1 MTRLHLLQTVIAGL
15 TRNLLRDRDSSSRSG
30 DGGSLSAMTVKSVSV
45 SFLVIVCLILSSCEK
60 KQDKVEALLSRM
72 TLEEKC
78 GQLTCPIGFN
88 FYGKDGDSLWLA
100 DDFLGRMDTLP
111 LGSCW
116 AVLRAD
122 PWSRKTVE
130 TGLHPRESAQ
140 LLNMMQCHAM
150 ENTRLGIPL
159 LFCEEM
165 PHGHMAVGTTV
176 FPTGIGQASTWDPA
190 LLEQMGEVM
199 GREVRM
205 QGAQVGYGPV
215 LDIARDPRWS
225 RVEETMGEDPYL
237 SGTLGAAIVKGMQ
250 KNVCA
255 TLKHLAA
262 YGIPQGG
269 HNAATAE
276 VGQNRLM
283 TDYLPSFEKA
293 VYEGGAK
300 SVMTSYN
307 TIDGVPCSA
316 NEWLLQEVLRHSWEF
331 KGVVFSD
338 LNAVNAIYATQHVA
352 ADPAEAAA
360 LALKAGVDID
370 LGGYNYG
377 GYLKEALQRSLVTEI
392 DIDRAVRHVLQLK
405 YDLGLFDN
413 PYVDE
418 AMAELEVGTKENAQ
432 LAKQVALESAV
443 LLKNDGILPFGEQFK
458 RVAVIGPNADN
469 MYNQLGDYTAP
480 QDPEHIV
487 TILEG
492 IRDKGRAE
500 VTYAKGCAIR
510 DENDA
515 DIDEAVRIAKVAD
528 VVVLVVGGSSARDF
542 KTSYEETGAAIVNES
557 VSDMDCGEGYDRSSL
572 KLLGMQEE
580 LMQRI
585 YATGKPVVTVY
596 IQGRP
601 LDMTLANEK
610 SNALL
615 TLWYPGMEG
624 GSALADILWGD
635 YNPAGRLPISIPRS
649 VGQIPVYYSQ
659 PQTGDYVEESAK
671 PLFPFGYGL
680 SYTQF
685 EYSDL
690 KVEVVS
696 AIDSNHTASAR
707 NDMAETRSTMS
718 FQQGNVGWKES
729 MVDTICVVSCTVK
742 NIGPC
747 DGDDVVQLYVRD
759 EVASVAPASKL
770 LKGFQ
775 RVYINKGETK
785 QVDFYLTERDLSVY
799 SKEKGWYVE
808 PGEITIMVGG
818 SSENAVLSR
827 SLEVK

>member
-1 MTRLHLLQTVIAGL
+1 MLIVTVL
-15 TRNLLRDRDSSSRSG
+15 
-30 DGGSLSAMTVKSVSV
+30 
-45 SFLVIVCLILSSCEK
+45 FCSCTS
-60 KQDKVEALLSRM
+60 KQDEIDRLLSQM

-78 GQLTCPIGFN
+78 GQLSCPIGFN
-88 FYGKDGDSLWLA
+88 FYGKDGDSLWLSEG
-100 DDFLGRMDTLP
+100 FLSMMDTMP

-122 PWSRKTVE
+122 PWSRKSVE
-130 TGLHPRESAQ
+130 TGLHPRESAR
-140 LLNMMQCHAM
+140 LLNMMQRHAV

-159 LFCEEM
+159 LFCEET

-176 FPTGIGQASTWDPA
+176 FPTGIGQASTWNPE

-199 GREVRM
+199 GREIRL
-205 QGAQVGYGPV
+205 QGAQIGYGPV

-237 SGTLGAAIVKGMQ
+237 AGTLGVAVVKGMQ
-250 KNVCA
+250 KHVCA

-283 TDYLPSFEKA
+283 SDYLPSFEKA
-293 VYEGGAK
+293 ICEGDAK
-300 SVMTSYN
+300 TVMTSYN

-316 NEWLLQEVLRHSWEF
+316 NRWLLEEILRNSWNF

-377 GYLKEALQRSLVTEI
+377 GFLKKALQRGLVTET

-405 YDLGLFDN
+405 FDLGLFEN

-418 AMAELEVGTKENAQ
+418 NLAETEVGTVESAQ

-443 LLKNDGILPFGEQFK
+443 LLKNDGVLPFGEHINK
-458 RVAVIGPNADN
+458 VAVIGPNADN

-480 QDPEHIV
+480 QDPDRIV
-487 TILEG
+487 TMLEG
-492 IRDKGRAE
+492 IRAKGWAE

-515 DIDEAVRIAKVAD
+515 DIEEAVRIAKAAD

-542 KTSYEETGAAIVNES
+542 KTSYEETGAAIVDEHL
-557 VSDMDCGEGYDRSSL
+557 SDMDRGEGYDRSTL
-572 KLLGMQEE
+572 KLLGKQEE

-585 YATGKPVVTVY
+585 HATGKPVVTVY

-601 LDMTLANEK
+601 LDMNLAAEK

-635 YNPAGRLPISIPRS
+635 NNPAGRLPISVPRS

-659 PQTGDYVEESAK
+659 PATGDYVEESAK

-685 EYSDL
+685 EYCDL
-690 KVEVVS
+690 QVETVSKMDTLCKV
-696 AIDSNHTASAR
+696 TC
-707 NDMAETRSTMS
+707 
-718 FQQGNVGWKES
+718 Q
-729 MVDTICVVSCTVK
+729 VK

-747 DGDDVVQLYVRD
+747 DGDEVVQLYVRD
-759 EVASVAPASKL
+759 EVASIAPASKL

-775 RVYINKGETK
+775 RLHINKGESQ
-785 QVDFYLTERDLSVY
+785 QVTFYLTERDLSVY
-799 SKEKGWYVE
+799 SKEKGWHFE
-808 PGEITIMVGG
+808 AGAFTIMIGG
-818 SSENAVLSR
+818 SSEES
-827 SLEVK
+827 SLKTTWVF

>member
-1 MTRLHLLQTVIAGL
+1 MNRRLSILLLVGMVL
-15 TRNLLRDRDSSSRSG
+15 F
-30 DGGSLSAMTVKSVSV
+30 GSCA
-45 SFLVIVCLILSSCEK
+45 K
-60 KQDKVEALLSRM
+60 KQDKIESLLSQM

-78 GQLTCPIGFN
+78 GQLSCPIGFN
-88 FYGKDGDSLWLA
+88 YYGKEGDSLWLA
-100 DDFLGRMDTLP
+100 DDFLGVMDTMP
-111 LGSCW
+111 FGSCW

-130 TGLHPRESAQ
+130 TGLHPCESVR
-140 LLNMMQCHAM
+140 LLNMMQRHAV
-150 ENTRLGIPL
+150 ENTRLGIPM
-159 LFCEEM
+159 LFCEET

-176 FPTGIGQASTWDPA
+176 FPTGIGQASTWDPE

-199 GREVRM
+199 GKEVRL
-205 QGAQVGYGPV
+205 QGAHIGYGPV

-250 KNVCA
+250 KNVYA

-276 VGQNRLM
+276 VGPNRLM

-293 VYEGGAK
+293 ICEGGAK
-300 SVMTSYN
+300 TVMTSYN

-316 NEWLLQEVLRHSWEF
+316 NTWLLQDVLRNAWEF

-377 GYLKEALQRSLVTEI
+377 GFLKEALKRGFVTES

-405 YDLGLFDN
+405 FDLGLFDN

-418 AMAELEVGTKENAQ
+418 ALAETEVGTKESAR

-443 LLKNDGILPFGEQFK
+443 LLKNDGILPFGEQIK
-458 RVAVIGPNADN
+458 KVAVIGPNADN

-480 QDPEHIV
+480 QAPDRIV
-487 TILEG
+487 TMLEG
-492 IRDKGRAE
+492 IREKGRAE

-515 DIDEAVRIAKVAD
+515 NIEEAVRTAQKAD
-528 VVVLVVGGSSARDF
+528 AIVLVVGGSSARDF

-557 VSDMDCGEGYDRSSL
+557 ISDMDCGEGYDRSTL
-572 KLLGMQEE
+572 KLLGKQEE

-585 YATGKPVVTVY
+585 YSTGKTVVTVY

-601 LDMTLANEK
+601 MDMNLAAEK

-635 YNPAGRLPISIPRS
+635 YNPAGRLPISVPRS
-649 VGQIPVYYSQ
+649 VGQIPIYYSQ
-659 PQTGDYVEESAK
+659 PATGDYVEETFQ
-671 PLFPFGYGL
+671 PLFSFGYGL
-680 SYTQF
+680 SYAQF

-690 KVEVVS
+690 QVDILSAMSSQPGHVGKREMQSIRRSQSMTDTLYKV
-696 AIDSNHTASAR
+696 T
-707 NDMAETRSTMS
+707 
-718 FQQGNVGWKES
+718 
-729 MVDTICVVSCTVK
+729 CTVK

-747 DGDDVVQLYVRD
+747 DGDEVVQLYLRD
-759 EVASVAPASKL
+759 EVASIAPASKL
-770 LKGFQ
+770 LKGF
-775 RVYINKGETK
+775 RRIHINKGESQRVTFFLTRR
-785 QVDFYLTERDLSVY
+785 DFALYDARN
-799 SKEKGWYVE
+799 GWHVE
-808 PGEITIMVGG
+808 NGNFTVMVGNN
-818 SSENAVLSR
+818 SENIQLS
-827 SLEVK
+827 SYITEK

>member
-1 MTRLHLLQTVIAGL
+1 M
-15 TRNLLRDRDSSSRSG
+15 
-30 DGGSLSAMTVKSVSV
+30 SAMTVKGLLLSL
-45 SFLVIVCLILSSCEK
+45 FVIVCLLLPSCTK
-60 KQDKVEALLSRM
+60 KQDKVEALLSQM
-72 TLEEKC
+72 TIEEKC

-100 DDFLGRMDTLP
+100 DDFIGIMDTLP

-130 TGLHPRESAQ
+130 TGLKPRESAR
-140 LLNMMQCHAM
+140 LLNMMQRHTV

-159 LFCEEM
+159 LFCEET

-176 FPTGIGQASTWDPA
+176 FPTGIGQASTWDRG

-199 GREVRM
+199 GREVRR

-237 SGTLGAAIVKGMQ
+237 SGVLGAAIVQGMQ

-269 HNAATAE
+269 HNAATAD
-276 VGQNRLM
+276 VGLNRLM

-293 VYEGGAK
+293 ICEGGAK

-316 NEWLLQEVLRHSWEF
+316 NEWLLQDILRNSWDF

-352 ADPAEAAA
+352 TDPAEAAA
-360 LALKAGVDID
+360 MALKAGVDID

-377 GYLKEALQRSLVTEI
+377 GFLKEALQRGLVTEA

-405 YDLGLFDN
+405 FDLGLFEN

-418 AMAELEVGTKENAQ
+418 ALAEAEVGTKENAR
-432 LAKQVALESAV
+432 LGKQVALESAV
-443 LLKNDGILPFGEQFK
+443 LLKNDGILPFGENIK
-458 RVAVIGPNADN
+458 KVAVIGPNADN

-480 QDPEHIV
+480 QDPDRIV
-487 TILEG
+487 TMLEG
-492 IRDKGRAE
+492 IREKGRAE
-500 VTYAKGCAIR
+500 VTYAKGCAVR

-515 DIDEAVRIAKVAD
+515 NIDEAVKIAKSAD

-542 KTSYEETGAAIVNES
+542 KTNYEDTGAAIVNEFI
-557 VSDMDCGEGYDRSSL
+557 SDMDCGEGYDRSTL
-572 KLLGMQEE
+572 KLLGKQEE

-601 LDMTLANEK
+601 LDMNLASEK

-615 TLWYPGMEG
+615 TMWYPGMEG

-635 YNPAGRLPISIPRS
+635 YNPAGRLPISVPRS

-659 PQTGDYVEESAK
+659 PQTGDYVEETAK

-685 EYSDL
+685 EYSDIHVETSIHRVSNEGVL
-690 KVEVVS
+690 KPY
-696 AIDSNHTASAR
+696 
-707 NDMAETRSTMS
+707 
-718 FQQGNVGWKES
+718 
-729 MVDTICVVSCTVK
+729 DTIFRVSCNVK

-747 DGDDVVQLYVRD
+747 DGDEVVQLYVRD

-775 RVYINKGETK
+775 RVHINKGETTE
-785 QVDFYLTERDLSVY
+785 VSFYLLPRDLSVY
-799 SKEKGWYVE
+799 SKEKGWYME
-808 PGEITIMVGG
+808 PGEFTIMVGG
-818 SSENAVLSR
+818 CSDAINGDVINGDAMNRVSTRINVLG
-827 SLEVK
+827 EK

>member
-1 MTRLHLLQTVIAGL
+1 MNILNKIF
-15 TRNLLRDRDSSSRSG
+15 DRFHVHR
-30 DGGSLSAMTVKSVSV
+30 T
-45 SFLVIVCLILSSCEK
+45 ILILFVVLVVCSCNK
-60 KQDKVEALLSRM
+60 KQDKVEALLSQM
-72 TLEEKC
+72 TIEEKC
-78 GQLTCPIGFN
+78 GQLSCPIGFN
-88 FYGKDGDSLWLA
+88 FYGKDGDSLWFA
-100 DDFLGRMDTLP
+100 TDFIGMMDTMP

-130 TGLHPRESAQ
+130 TGLHPRESAR
-140 LLNMMQCHAM
+140 LLNKMQRYAM
-150 ENTRLGIPL
+150 ENTRLGIPI
-159 LFCEEM
+159 LFCEET

-176 FPTGIGQASTWDPA
+176 FPTGIGQASTWNPA

-199 GREVRM
+199 GKEVRLL
-205 QGAQVGYGPV
+205 GAQIGYGPV

-237 SGTLGAAIVKGMQ
+237 SGVLGAAVVKGMQ

-283 TDYLPSFEKA
+283 TNYLPSFEKA
-293 VYEGGAK
+293 ICEGGAK
-300 SVMTSYN
+300 TVMTSYN

-316 NEWLLQEVLRHSWEF
+316 NQWLLQEVLRNSWNF

-360 LALKAGVDID
+360 MALKAGVDID

-377 GYLKEALQRSLVTEI
+377 GFLKEALQRGLVTEA

-405 YDLGLFDN
+405 FDLGLFEN

-418 AMAELEVGTKENAQ
+418 ALAEAEVGAIENAQ

-443 LLKNDGILPFGEQFK
+443 LLKNDGVLPFGK
-458 RVAVIGPNADN
+458 NIKKVAVIGPNADN

-480 QDPEHIV
+480 QAPDRIV
-487 TILEG
+487 TMLEG
-492 IRDKGRAE
+492 IQEKDRAE
-500 VTYAKGCAIR
+500 VIYAKGCAVR

-515 DIDEAVRIAKVAD
+515 NVDEAVKVAKAAD

-557 VSDMDCGEGYDRSSL
+557 ISDMDCGEGYDRSTL
-572 KLLGMQEE
+572 KLLGKQEE
-580 LMQRI
+580 LLQAI
-585 YATGKPVVTVY
+585 CATGKPVVTVY

-601 LDMTLANEK
+601 LDMNLAAEK

-615 TLWYPGMEG
+615 TMWYPGMEG
-624 GSALADILWGD
+624 GSALADILWGE
-635 YNPAGRLPISIPRS
+635 YNPAGRLPISVPRS

-671 PLFPFGYGL
+671 PLYPFGYGL

-690 KVEVVS
+690 QVEQVK
-696 AIDSNHTASAR
+696 A
-707 NDMAETRSTMS
+707 MS
-718 FQQGNVGWKES
+718 FQPRDVRLRES
-729 MVDTICVVSCTVK
+729 MADTICKVTCNVK
-742 NIGPC
+742 NIGSY
-747 DGDDVVQLYVRD
+747 DGEEVVQLYVRD
-759 EVASVAPASKL
+759 EVASIAPASKL

-775 RVYINKGETK
+775 RVHINKGETK
-785 QVDFYLTERDLSVY
+785 QVTFYLTERDLAVY
-799 SKEKGWYVE
+799 SKEKVWHIE
-808 PGEITIMVGG
+808 PGEFTIMVGG
-818 SSENAVLSR
+818 SSENNRLSV
-827 SLEVK
+827 SL

>member
-1 MTRLHLLQTVIAGL
+1 MNRKKILEDFKNRFWKDLAMPNITYFYTKCIPLLLA
-15 TRNLLRDRDSSSRSG
+15 
-30 DGGSLSAMTVKSVSV
+30 
-45 SFLVIVCLILSSCEK
+45 LVILSSCTE
-60 KQDKVEALLSRM
+60 KQDKVEALLSQM
-72 TLEEKC
+72 TIDEKC
-78 GQLTCPIGFN
+78 GQLSCPIGFN
-88 FYGKDGDSLWLA
+88 FYGRDGDSLWLA
-100 DDFLGRMDTLP
+100 DDFLGMMDTMP

-130 TGLHPRESAQ
+130 TGLHPRESAR
-140 LLNMMQCHAM
+140 LLNMMQRQAV

-159 LFCEEM
+159 LFCEET

-176 FPTGIGQASTWDPA
+176 FPTGIGQASTWDPE
-190 LLEQMGEVM
+190 LLEQMGEAM
-199 GREVRM
+199 GKEVRL
-205 QGAQVGYGPV
+205 QGAQIGYGPV

-237 SGTLGAAIVKGMQ
+237 SGVLGAAVVKGMQ
-250 KNVCA
+250 RHVCA

-269 HNAATAE
+269 HNAATAD
-276 VGQNRLM
+276 VGPNRMM
-283 TDYLPSFEKA
+283 TDYLPSFENA
-293 VYEGGAK
+293 VCEGGAK

-316 NEWLLQEVLRHSWEF
+316 NSWLLHEVLRNSWNF

-338 LNAVNAIYATQHVA
+338 LNAVNAIYATQHVS

-360 LALKAGVDID
+360 MALKAGVDID

-377 GYLKEALQRSLVTEI
+377 GFLKEALQRGLVTLT

-405 YDLGLFDN
+405 YNLGLFDN

-418 AMAELEVGTKENAQ
+418 AMAEAEVGSKENAE

-443 LLKNDGILPFGEQFK
+443 LLKNDGVLPFSENIK
-458 RVAVIGPNADN
+458 KVAVIGPNADN
-469 MYNQLGDYTAP
+469 IYNQLGDYTAP
-480 QDPEHIV
+480 QGPDRIV
-487 TILEG
+487 TMLEG
-492 IRDKGRAE
+492 IREKSRAE
-500 VTYAKGCAIR
+500 VTYAKGCAVR
-510 DENDA
+510 DENDSN
-515 DIDEAVRIAKVAD
+515 IEEAIRIAKSAD

-542 KTSYEETGAAIVNES
+542 KTSYEETGAAKVDEHI
-557 VSDMDCGEGYDRSSL
+557 SDMDCGEGYDRSTL
-572 KLLGMQEE
+572 KLLGKQEE

-585 YATGKPVVTVY
+585 YAIGKPVVTVY

-601 LDMTLANEK
+601 LDMNLAIQQ

-635 YNPAGRLPISIPRS
+635 YNPAGRLPITVPRS

-659 PQTGDYVEESAK
+659 PATSDYVEESAK
-671 PLFPFGYGL
+671 PLFPYGFGL

-690 KVEVVS
+690 TMETSTCCVS
-696 AIDSNHTASAR
+696 KGKGASKP
-707 NDMAETRSTMS
+707 N
-718 FQQGNVGWKES
+718 
-729 MVDTICVVSCTVK
+729 DTICRVTCTVK
-742 NIGPC
+742 NIGSR
-747 DGDDVVQLYVRD
+747 DGDEVVQLYVRD
-759 EVASVAPASKL
+759 EVASLAPASKL

-775 RVYINKGETK
+775 RVHINKGESK
-785 QVDFYLTERDLSVY
+785 LVSFCLTERDLAVY
-799 SKEKGWYVE
+799 SVGKGWHFE
-808 PGEITIMVGG
+808 PGEFTVMVGK
-818 SSENAVLSR
+818 SSEDIGLSCR
-827 SLEVK
+827 FAAE

>member
-1 MTRLHLLQTVIAGL
+1 MKHKTQPQTVIAGL
-15 TRNLLRDRDSSSRSG
+15 TRCHCGLDPQSPECKGNPSILG
-30 DGGSLSAMTVKSVSV
+30 DGGSLSAMTTTGVWVAFV
-45 SFLVIVCLILSSCEK
+45 AVFFLLLSSCAK
-60 KQDKVEALLSRM
+60 KQDKLEALLSKM

-78 GQLTCPIGFN
+78 GQLSCPIGFN
-88 FYGKDGDSLWLA
+88 FYGKEGDSLWLA
-100 DDFLGRMDTLP
+100 DDFLDRMDTMP

-130 TGLHPRESAQ
+130 TGLHPREAAR
-140 LLNMMQCHAM
+140 LLNMMQHHAV
-150 ENTRLGIPL
+150 EETRLGIPL
-159 LFCEEM
+159 LFCEET
-165 PHGHMAVGTTV
+165 PHGHMAVGTIV
-176 FPTGIGQASTWDPA
+176 FPTGIGQASTWNPE

-199 GREVRM
+199 GREVRC

-237 SGTLGAAIVKGMQ
+237 SGVLGAAIVKGMQ
-250 KNVCA
+250 KHVCA

-283 TDYLPSFEKA
+283 SDYLPSFEKA
-293 VYEGGAK
+293 VCQGGAK
-300 SVMTSYN
+300 TVMTSYN
-307 TIDGVPCSA
+307 TIDGIPCSA
-316 NEWLLQEVLRHSWEF
+316 NQWLLQEVLRNSWDF

-377 GYLKEALQRSLVTEI
+377 GFLKEALQRDLVTED
-392 DIDRAVRHVLQLK
+392 DIDKAVRHVLQLK

-418 AMAELEVGTKENAQ
+418 AIAETQVGTAENAQ
-432 LAKQVALESAV
+432 VAKQVALESAV
-443 LLKNDGILPFGEQFK
+443 LLKNDGILPFNEQIK
-458 RVAVIGPNADN
+458 KVAVIGPNADN

-480 QDPEHIV
+480 QDPERIV
-487 TILEG
+487 TMLEG

-500 VTYAKGCAIR
+500 VLYAKGCAIR

-515 DIDEAVRIAKVAD
+515 DIDEAVKTAQKAD
-528 VVVLVVGGSSARDF
+528 AVVLVVGGSSARDF
-542 KTSYEETGAAIVNES
+542 KTTYEDTGAAIVDEH
-557 VSDMDCGEGYDRSSL
+557 VSDMDCGEGYDRSTL
-572 KLLGMQEE
+572 KLLGKQEE
-580 LMQRI
+580 LMQAI

-601 LDMTLANEK
+601 LDMNLAAEK
-610 SNALL
+610 SDALL

-635 YNPAGRLPISIPRS
+635 YNPTGRLPISVPRS

-659 PQTGDYVEESAK
+659 PTMSDYVEESAK

-690 KVEVVS
+690 TVEMPIYRVS
-696 AIDSNHTASAR
+696 
-707 NDMAETRSTMS
+707 
-718 FQQGNVGWKES
+718 KERDVS
-729 MVDTICVVSCTVK
+729 KFNDTICQVTCTVK

-747 DGDDVVQLYVRD
+747 DGDEVVQLYVRD
-759 EVASVAPASKL
+759 EVASIAPASKL
-770 LKGFQ
+770 LKGF
-775 RVYINKGETK
+775 RKIHINKGETK
-785 QVDFYLTERDLSVY
+785 QVTFYLTERDLSVY
-799 SKEKGWYVE
+799 SAEKGWHFE
-808 PGEITIMVGG
+808 AGEFMIMVGG
-818 SSENAVLSR
+818 GDAKTIQNKAIVLP
-827 SLEVK
+827 L

>member
-1 MTRLHLLQTVIAGL
+1 M
-15 TRNLLRDRDSSSRSG
+15 
-30 DGGSLSAMTVKSVSV
+30 
-45 SFLVIVCLILSSCEK
+45 
-60 KQDKVEALLSRM
+60 
-72 TLEEKC
+72 
-78 GQLTCPIGFN
+78 
-88 FYGKDGDSLWLA
+88 GK
-100 DDFLGRMDTLP
+100 
-111 LGSCW
+111 
-116 AVLRAD
+116 
-122 PWSRKTVE
+122 
-130 TGLHPRESAQ
+130 
-140 LLNMMQCHAM
+140 
-150 ENTRLGIPL
+150 
-159 LFCEEM
+159 
-165 PHGHMAVGTTV
+165 
-176 FPTGIGQASTWDPA
+176 
-190 LLEQMGEVM
+190 
-199 GREVRM
+199 EVRL
-205 QGAQVGYGPV
+205 QGAQIGYGPV

-237 SGTLGAAIVKGMQ
+237 AGTLGAAVVKGMQ

-276 VGQNRLM
+276 VGPNRLM

-293 VYEGGAK
+293 ITEGGAK
-300 SVMTSYN
+300 TVMTSYN

-316 NEWLLQEVLRHSWEF
+316 NQWLLQDILRNSWDF

-360 LALKAGVDID
+360 MALKAGVDID

-377 GYLKEALQRSLVTEI
+377 GFLKEALQRGLVTEA

-405 YDLGLFDN
+405 FDLGLFDN

-418 AMAELEVGTKENAQ
+418 ALAEAEVGTKEKAQ
-432 LAKQVALESAV
+432 LAKQVALESAI
-443 LLKNDGILPFGEQFK
+443 LLKNDGILPLGDNIK
-458 RVAVIGPNADN
+458 KVAVIGPNADN

-480 QDPEHIV
+480 QDPDRIV
-487 TILEG
+487 TLLEG
-492 IRDKGRAE
+492 IREKGRAE
-500 VTYAKGCAIR
+500 VTYAKGCAVR

-515 DIDEAVRIAKVAD
+515 NLDESVKIAQNAD
-528 VVVLVVGGSSARDF
+528 VVVLVMGGSSARDF

-557 VSDMDCGEGYDRSSL
+557 ISDMDCGEGYDRSTL
-572 KLLGMQEE
+572 KLLGKQEE

-601 LDMTLANEK
+601 LDMNLAAEK

-635 YNPAGRLPISIPRS
+635 YNPAGRLPISVPRS

-659 PQTGDYVEESAK
+659 PVMGDYVEESTQ
-671 PLFPFGYGL
+671 PLYTFGYGL

-690 KVEVVS
+690 VVEAMSSRALPSIDTLPPKVGRY
-696 AIDSNHTASAR
+696 DMDGRAR
-707 NDMAETRSTMS
+707 GSMA
-718 FQQGNVGWKES
+718 
-729 MVDTICVVSCTVK
+729 DTLCKVICTVK
-742 NIGPC
+742 NTGPC
-747 DGDDVVQLYVRD
+747 DGDEVVQLYVRD
-759 EVASVAPASKL
+759 EVATVAPASKL

-775 RVYINKGETK
+775 RVYINKGESC
-785 QVDFYLTERDLSVY
+785 QVTFYLTQRDLSVY
-799 SKEKGWYVE
+799 STEKGWHFEAGDFTVS
-808 PGEITIMVGG
+808 VGG
-818 SSENAVLSR
+818 GDTKTTQNKTVFI
-827 SLEVK
+827 SL

>member
-1 MTRLHLLQTVIAGL
+1 MKPKTRPQTVIAGL
-15 TRNLLRDRDSSSRSG
+15 TRNPLRDRDSSSRLG
-30 DGGSLSAMTVKSVSV
+30 DGGSSSAMTVKGVFM
-45 SFLVIVCLILSSCEK
+45 SFCLIMCLLLSSCTK
-60 KQDKVEALLSRM
+60 KQDKIESLLSQM

-78 GQLTCPIGFN
+78 GQLSCSIGFN
-88 FYGKDGDSLWLA
+88 FYGKNGDSLWLA
-100 DDFLGRMDTLP
+100 DDFISMMDTLP

-130 TGLHPRESAQ
+130 TGLHPRESAR
-140 LLNMMQCHAM
+140 LLNMMQRQAV

-159 LFCEEM
+159 LFCEET

-176 FPTGIGQASTWDPA
+176 FPTGIGQASTWDCG

-199 GREVRM
+199 GKEVRL
-205 QGAQVGYGPV
+205 QGAQIGYGPV

-237 SGTLGAAIVKGMQ
+237 SGTLGAAIVQGMQ

-269 HNAATAE
+269 HNAATVD
-276 VGQNRLM
+276 VGPNRLM
-283 TDYLPSFEKA
+283 SDYLPSFEQAIKR
-293 VYEGGAK
+293 GHAK

-316 NEWLLQEVLRHSWEF
+316 NSWLLQDILRKSWNF
-331 KGVVFSD
+331 NGVVFSD

-360 LALKAGVDID
+360 MALKAGVDID

-377 GYLKEALQRSLVTEI
+377 GFLKEALQRGLVSEN

-405 YDLGLFDN
+405 FNLGLFDN

-418 AMAELEVGTKENAQ
+418 ALAEAEVGTKENAQ

-443 LLKNDGILPFGEQFK
+443 LLKNDGVLPFGEQIK
-458 RVAVIGPNADN
+458 TVAVIGPNADN

-480 QDPEHIV
+480 QDPDRIV

-492 IRDKGRAE
+492 IREKGRAE
-500 VTYAKGCAIR
+500 VTYAKGCAVR
-510 DENDA
+510 DENDT
-515 DIDEAVRIAKVAD
+515 DIDEAVKIAKAAD

-542 KTSYEETGAAIVNES
+542 KTSYEETGAAIVNEFI
-557 VSDMDCGEGYDRSSL
+557 SDMDCGEGYDRSTL
-572 KLLGMQEE
+572 KLLGKQEE

-585 YATGKPVVTVY
+585 YEAGKPVVTVY

-601 LDMTLANEK
+601 LDMNLAAEK
-610 SNALL
+610 SNALM
-615 TLWYPGMEG
+615 TIWYPGMEG

-659 PQTGDYVEESAK
+659 PQTGDYVEETSK

-690 KVEVVS
+690 KVDSVPERPGVFFVS
-696 AIDSNHTASAR
+696 I
-707 NDMAETRSTMS
+707 
-718 FQQGNVGWKES
+718 
-729 MVDTICVVSCTVK
+729 TVK
-742 NIGPC
+742 NVGPC
-747 DGDDVVQLYVRD
+747 DGDEVVQLYVRD
-759 EVASVAPASKL
+759 EVASIAPASKL
-770 LKGFQ
+770 LKSFQ
-775 RVYINKGETK
+775 RVFINKGETK
-785 QVDFYLTERDLSVY
+785 KVTLYLTERDLAVY
-799 SKEKGWYVE
+799 SKEKGWHVE
-808 PGEITIMVGG
+808 PGEFTIMVGG
-818 SSENAVLSR
+818 NSENCALSATI
-827 SLEVK
+827 EVN

>member
-1 MTRLHLLQTVIAGL
+1 MNKNRILKDFKSRFWKDLTALNAKHFYTKCMPFLL
-15 TRNLLRDRDSSSRSG
+15 LLV
-30 DGGSLSAMTVKSVSV
+30 A
-45 SFLVIVCLILSSCEK
+45 FSCAQ
-60 KQDKVEALLSRM
+60 KQDKVEALLSQM

-78 GQLTCPIGFN
+78 GQLSCPIGFN
-88 FYGKDGDSLWLA
+88 FYGKEGDSLWLSES
-100 DDFLGRMDTLP
+100 FVGTMDTMP

-130 TGLHPRESAQ
+130 TGLHPRESAR
-140 LLNMMQCHAM
+140 LLNKMQRYAV

-159 LFCEEM
+159 LFCEET

-176 FPTGIGQASTWDPA
+176 FPTGIGQASTWNPD

-199 GREVRM
+199 GKEVRL
-205 QGAQVGYGPV
+205 QGAQIGYGPV
-215 LDIARDPRWS
+215 LDIARDSRWS

-237 SGTLGAAIVKGMQ
+237 SGVLGAAVVKGMQ
-250 KNVCA
+250 KHVCA

-293 VYEGGAK
+293 ICDGGAQT
-300 SVMTSYN
+300 VMTSYN

-316 NEWLLQEVLRHSWEF
+316 NEWLLQDILRNSWNF

-360 LALKAGVDID
+360 MALKAGVDID

-377 GYLKEALQRSLVTEI
+377 GFLKEALKRGLVTEA

-405 YDLGLFDN
+405 YDLGLFEN

-418 AMAELEVGTKENAQ
+418 NLAEAEVGTKENAQ
-432 LAKQVALESAV
+432 LAKQVALESTV
-443 LLKNDGILPFGEQFK
+443 LLKNDGILPFGENIK
-458 RVAVIGPNADN
+458 KVAVIGPNADN

-480 QDPEHIV
+480 QDPSRIV

-492 IRDKGRAE
+492 IREKGRAE
-500 VTYAKGCAIR
+500 VTFAKGCAVR

-515 DIDEAVRIAKVAD
+515 NIEEAVKVAQSAD
-528 VVVLVVGGSSARDF
+528 AVVLVVGGSSARDF

-557 VSDMDCGEGYDRSSL
+557 ISDMDCGEGYDRSTL
-572 KLLGMQEE
+572 KLLGKQEE
-580 LMQRI
+580 LMQAI

-601 LDMTLANEK
+601 LDMNLAAEK

-615 TLWYPGMEG
+615 TMWYPGMEG

-635 YNPAGRLPISIPRS
+635 YNPAGRLPISVPRS

-659 PQTGDYVEESAK
+659 PTTGDYVEESAK
-671 PLFPFGYGL
+671 PLYPFGYGL

-685 EYSDL
+685 EYNDL
-690 KVEVVS
+690 QVEPVK
-696 AIDSNHTASAR
+696 A
-707 NDMAETRSTMS
+707 MS
-718 FQQGNVGWKES
+718 FQPKDVRERES
-729 MVDTICVVSCTVK
+729 MADTLCKVTCTVK
-742 NIGPC
+742 NIGPF
-747 DGDDVVQLYVRD
+747 DGDEVVQLYVRD

-775 RVYINKGETK
+775 RVHINKGETQ
-785 QVDFYLTERDLSVY
+785 QVTFYLTKRDLSVY
-799 SKEKGWYVE
+799 SVEKGWHFE
-808 PGEITIMVGG
+808 AGDFTIMVGG
-818 SSENAVLSR
+818 GDAKTIQNKAIYF
-827 SLEVK
+827 SL

>member
-1 MTRLHLLQTVIAGL
+1 MRRFAPL
-15 TRNLLRDRDSSSRSG
+15 
-30 DGGSLSAMTVKSVSV
+30 
-45 SFLVIVCLILSSCEK
+45 LILLALVSCAE
-60 KQDKVEALLSRM
+60 KQDKVEALLSQM
-72 TLEEKC
+72 TFEEKC
-78 GQLTCPIGFN
+78 GQLSCPIGFD
-88 FYGKDGDSLWLA
+88 FYGKEGDSLWLA
-100 DDFLGRMDTLP
+100 DDFLGIMDTMP

-122 PWSRKTVE
+122 PWSKKTVE
-130 TGLHPRESAQ
+130 TGLHPKESAR
-140 LLNMMQCHAM
+140 LLNTMQRHAV
-150 ENTRLGIPL
+150 ENTRLGIPM
-159 LFCEEM
+159 LFCEET

-190 LLEQMGEVM
+190 LMEQMGEVM
-199 GREVRM
+199 GREVRF
-205 QGAQVGYGPV
+205 QGAHIGYGPV

-225 RVEETMGEDPYL
+225 RVEETFGEDPYL
-237 SGTLGAAIVKGMQ
+237 SGTMGSAVVKGMQ

-255 TLKHLAA
+255 TLKHLTA

-269 HNAATAE
+269 HNAATAD
-276 VGQNRLM
+276 VGPNRLM
-283 TDYLPSFEKA
+283 SDYLSSFEKA
-293 VYEGGAK
+293 IREGGAQ

-307 TIDGVPCSA
+307 TVDGVPCSA
-316 NEWLLQEVLRHSWEF
+316 NAWLLQEVLRNSWEF

-360 LALKAGVDID
+360 IALKAGVDID

-377 GYLKEALQRSLVTEI
+377 GFLKEALQRGLVTEA

-405 YDLGLFDN
+405 CDLGLFEN

-418 AMAELEVGTKENAQ
+418 NLVETEIGTKENVQ
-432 LAKQVALESAV
+432 LAKQVALESSV
-443 LLKNDGILPFGEQFK
+443 LMKNDGILPFGEQIK
-458 RVAVIGPNADN
+458 KVAVIGPNADN

-480 QDPEHIV
+480 QAPERIV
-487 TILEG
+487 TMLEG

-500 VTYAKGCAIR
+500 VLYAKGCAVR

-515 DIDEAVRIAKVAD
+515 NIDEAFRVAKTAD

-542 KTSYEETGAAIVNES
+542 KTSYEGTGAAIVDEHL
-557 VSDMDCGEGYDRSSL
+557 SDMDCGEGYDRSTL
-572 KLLGMQEE
+572 KLLGKQEE

-596 IQGRP
+596 LQGRP
-601 LDMTLANEK
+601 LDMNLAAEK

-615 TLWYPGMEG
+615 TMWYPGMEG

-635 YNPAGRLPISIPRS
+635 YNPAGRLPISVPRS

-659 PQTGDYVEESAK
+659 PATGDYVEESAK
-671 PLFPFGYGL
+671 PLFPFGFGL

-690 KVEVVS
+690 QVETLS
-696 AIDSNHTASAR
+696 A
-707 NDMAETRSTMS
+707 
-718 FQQGNVGWKES
+718 
-729 MVDTICVVSCTVK
+729 DTICKVICNVK

-747 DGDDVVQLYVRD
+747 DGDEVVQLYVRD

-775 RVYINKGETK
+775 RVPINKGETK
-785 QVDFYLTERDLSVY
+785 EVVFYLTERDLSIY
-799 SKEKGWYVE
+799 SKEKGWHVE
-808 PGEITIMVGG
+808 PGEFTVMVGG
-818 SSENAVLSR
+818 SSDNTAISQQI
-827 SLEVK
+827 EVQ

>member
-1 MTRLHLLQTVIAGL
+1 MKHKTRPQTVIAGL
-15 TRNLLRDRDSSSRSG
+15 TRNLFRDRASSSCSG
-30 DGGSLSAMTVKSVSV
+30 DGGSLSAMTVKGVMQ
-45 SFLVIVCLILSSCEK
+45 SFLVIVCLLLSSCAK
-60 KQDKVEALLSRM
+60 QQDKIESLLSQM

-100 DDFLGRMDTLP
+100 DDFIGMMDTLP

-130 TGLHPRESAQ
+130 TGLHPRESAR
-140 LLNMMQCHAM
+140 LLNMMQRHAV

-159 LFCEEM
+159 LFCEET

-176 FPTGIGQASTWDPA
+176 FPTGIGQASTWNPT

-199 GREVRM
+199 GKEVRL

-225 RVEETMGEDPYL
+225 RVEETMGEDQCL
-237 SGTLGAAIVKGMQ
+237 SGVLGAAVVKGMQ

-269 HNAATAE
+269 HNAATAN

-293 VYEGGAK
+293 ICEGGAK
-300 SVMTSYN
+300 TVMTSYN
-307 TIDGVPCSA
+307 TIDGMSCSA
-316 NEWLLQEVLRHSWEF
+316 NRWLLQDILRNSWNF

-360 LALKAGVDID
+360 IALKAGVDID

-377 GYLKEALQRSLVTEI
+377 GFLKEALQRGLVTET

-405 YDLGLFDN
+405 YDLGLFEN
-413 PYVDE
+413 PYVE
-418 AMAELEVGTKENAQ
+418 EVLAETKVGTKENAQ

-443 LLKNDGILPFGEQFK
+443 LLKNDGILPFGGSIK
-458 RVAVIGPNADN
+458 KVAVIGPNADN

-480 QDPEHIV
+480 QDPDRIV
-487 TILEG
+487 TMLEG
-492 IRDKGRAE
+492 IREKGRAE
-500 VTYAKGCAIR
+500 VTYAKGCAVR

-515 DIDEAVRIAKVAD
+515 NIDEAVKVAKAVD

-557 VSDMDCGEGYDRSSL
+557 FSDMDCGEGYDRSTL
-572 KLLGMQEE
+572 KLLGKQEE
-580 LMQRI
+580 LMERI
-585 YATGKPVVTVY
+585 YATGKPVVTIY

-601 LDMTLANEK
+601 LDMNLAAEK

-649 VGQIPVYYSQ
+649 VGQIPVFYSQ

-671 PLFPFGYGL
+671 PLYPFGYGL

-685 EYSDL
+685 EYGNL
-690 KVEVVS
+690 KVEQVKAMS
-696 AIDSNHTASAR
+696 LTTSNAKH
-707 NDMAETRSTMS
+707 
-718 FQQGNVGWKES
+718 FQQGTVRKMES
-729 MVDTICVVSCTVK
+729 MSDTLCRVTCIVK
-742 NIGPC
+742 NTGSS
-747 DGDDVVQLYVRD
+747 DGDEVVQLYVRD

-775 RVYINKGETK
+775 RVSINKGEAK
-785 QVDFYLTERDLSVY
+785 QVTFYLTERDLSVY
-799 SKEKGWYVE
+799 SKEKGWHLE
-808 PGEITIMVGG
+808 PGEFTIIVGG
-818 SSENAVLSR
+818 DSDGNKVFYEFI
-827 SLEVK
+827 LE

>member
-1 MTRLHLLQTVIAGL
+1 MQKRFSILLV
-15 TRNLLRDRDSSSRSG
+15 
-30 DGGSLSAMTVKSVSV
+30 
-45 SFLVIVCLILSSCEK
+45 VIVLLCSCSK
-60 KQDKVEALLSRM
+60 KQDKVEALLSQM
-72 TLEEKC
+72 TIEEKC
-78 GQLTCPIGFN
+78 GQLSCPIGFN

-100 DDFLGRMDTLP
+100 DNFLGMMDTLP

-130 TGLHPRESAQ
+130 TGLHPRESAR
-140 LLNMMQCHAM
+140 LLNMMQRYAV

-159 LFCEEM
+159 LFCEET

-176 FPTGIGQASTWDPA
+176 FPTGIGQASTWNPS

-199 GREVRM
+199 GREIRL
-205 QGAQVGYGPV
+205 QGAQIGYGPV

-237 SGTLGAAIVKGMQ
+237 SGVLGAAIVKGMQ

-293 VYEGGAK
+293 ICEGGAK
-300 SVMTSYN
+300 TVMTSYN

-316 NEWLLQEVLRHSWEF
+316 NEWLLQEVLCNSWDF

-377 GYLKEALQRSLVTEI
+377 GFLKEALQRGLVTEA
-392 DIDRAVRHVLQLK
+392 DINRAVRHVLQLK
-405 YDLGLFDN
+405 FDLGLFEN

-418 AMAELEVGTKENAQ
+418 ALAEAEVGITESAR

-443 LLKNDGILPFGEQFK
+443 LLKNDGILPFGEQIK
-458 RVAVIGPNADN
+458 KVAVIGPNADN

-480 QDPEHIV
+480 QDPDRIV

-492 IRDKGRAE
+492 IRGKCRAE
-500 VTYAKGCAIR
+500 VLYAKGCAVR

-515 DIDEAVRIAKVAD
+515 DIDEAVHIAKSAD

-557 VSDMDCGEGYDRSSL
+557 ISDMDCGEGYDRSTL
-572 KLLGMQEE
+572 KLLGKQEE

-585 YATGKPVVTVY
+585 YAIGKPVVTVY

-601 LDMTLANEK
+601 LDMNLANEK

-635 YNPAGRLPISIPRS
+635 YNPAGRLPISVPRS

-659 PQTGDYVEESAK
+659 PATGDYVEESAK

-690 KVEVVS
+690 QVEPVK
-696 AIDSNHTASAR
+696 A
-707 NDMAETRSTMS
+707 MS
-718 FQQGNVGWKES
+718 FQQGNARGRES
-729 MVDTICVVSCTVK
+729 MADTICKVSCTVK

-747 DGDDVVQLYVRD
+747 DGDEVVQLYIRD
-759 EVASVAPASKL
+759 EVASIASASKL

-775 RVYINKGETK
+775 RVHINKGGTK
-785 QVDFYLTERDLSVY
+785 QVTFYLTERDLSVY
-799 SKEKGWYVE
+799 SKEKGWHVE

-818 SSENAVLSR
+818 SSEETISKIVTISR
-827 SLEVK
+827 

>member
-1 MTRLHLLQTVIAGL
+1 MRRIAPL
-15 TRNLLRDRDSSSRSG
+15 
-30 DGGSLSAMTVKSVSV
+30 
-45 SFLVIVCLILSSCEK
+45 LILLALVSCAK
-60 KQDKVEALLSRM
+60 KQDRVEALLSQM

-88 FYGKDGDSLWLA
+88 FYGKEGDSIWLS
-100 DDFLGRMDTLP
+100 DDFLGMMDTMP

-130 TGLHPRESAQ
+130 TGLHPRESAR
-140 LLNMMQCHAM
+140 LLNMMQRHAV

-159 LFCEEM
+159 LFCEET

-176 FPTGIGQASTWDPA
+176 FPTGIGQASTWNPA
-190 LLEQMGEVM
+190 LLEQMGMVM
-199 GREVRM
+199 GREVRL

-225 RVEETMGEDPYL
+225 RVEETFGEDPFL
-237 SGTLGAAIVKGMQ
+237 SGVLGAAVVKGMQ
-250 KNVCA
+250 KHVCA

-293 VYEGGAK
+293 ICEGGAK
-300 SVMTSYN
+300 TVMTSYN

-316 NEWLLQEVLRHSWEF
+316 NQWLLQEVLRNSWDF

-377 GYLKEALQRSLVTEI
+377 GFMKEALQRGLVTEA
-392 DIDRAVRHVLQLK
+392 DIDKAVRHVLQLK
-405 YDLGLFDN
+405 FDLGLFEN

-418 AMAELEVGTKENAQ
+418 ALAEAGVGTVENAH

-443 LLKNDGILPFGEQFK
+443 LLKNDGILPFGDNIK
-458 RVAVIGPNADN
+458 KVAVIGPNADN

-480 QDPEHIV
+480 QYITRIV
-487 TILEG
+487 TMLRGLSRKDKAEVVCALG
-492 IRDKGRAE
+492 CTIRDDTEDG
-500 VTYAKGCAIR
+500 
-510 DENDA
+510 
-515 DIDEAVRIAKVAD
+515 IDEAVEGLQYFDVD

-542 KTSYEETGAAIVNES
+542 KTSYEETGAAIVDEH
-557 VSDMDCGEGYDRSSL
+557 VSDMDCGEGYDRSTL
-572 KLLGMQEE
+572 KLLGKQEE
-580 LMQRI
+580 LMERI

-601 LDMTLANEK
+601 LDMNLAAEK

-671 PLFPFGYGL
+671 PLFPFGFGL

-690 KVEVVS
+690 IVEAPIYRVS
-696 AIDSNHTASAR
+696 KGKNISKSN
-707 NDMAETRSTMS
+707 
-718 FQQGNVGWKES
+718 
-729 MVDTICVVSCTVK
+729 DTICKVTCTVK
-742 NIGPC
+742 NIGHY
-747 DGDDVVQLYVRD
+747 DGDEVVQLYIRD

-775 RVYINKGETK
+775 RIHINKGETK
-785 QVDFYLTERDLSVY
+785 LVTFYLTERDLAVY
-799 SKEKGWYVE
+799 SKEKGWHVE
-808 PGEITIMVGG
+808 PGEFTIMVGG
-818 SSENAVLSR
+818 SSENCALSATV
-827 SLEVK
+827 EVK

>member
-1 MTRLHLLQTVIAGL
+1 MFKKMI
-15 TRNLLRDRDSSSRSG
+15 LRDFESG
-30 DGGSLSAMTVKSVSV
+30 
-45 SFLVIVCLILSSCEK
+45 FLKDFYTKCIPILLAIVVLSSCAK
-60 KQDKVEALLSRM
+60 KQDKVEALLSQM

-100 DDFLGRMDTLP
+100 DDFLGMMDTLP

-130 TGLHPRESAQ
+130 TGLHPRESAR
-140 LLNMMQCHAM
+140 LLNMMQRYAV

-159 LFCEEM
+159 LFCEET

-176 FPTGIGQASTWDPA
+176 FPTGIGQASTWNPE
-190 LLEQMGEVM
+190 LLKQMGEVM
-199 GREVRM
+199 GREVRL
-205 QGAQVGYGPV
+205 QGAQIGYGPV

-283 TDYLPSFEKA
+283 ADYLPSFEKA
-293 VYEGGAK
+293 ICIGGANA
-300 SVMTSYN
+300 VMTSYN

-316 NEWLLQEVLRHSWEF
+316 NEWLLQEVLRNSWDF

-377 GYLKEALQRSLVTEI
+377 GYLKEALQRGLVTEA

-418 AMAELEVGTKENAQ
+418 ALAESEVGTKENAQ

-443 LLKNDGILPFGEQFK
+443 LLKNDGILPFGEQVK
-458 RVAVIGPNADN
+458 KVAVIGPNADN
-469 MYNQLGDYTAP
+469 MYNQMGDYTAP
-480 QDPEHIV
+480 QDPDCIM
-487 TILEG
+487 TMLEG

-515 DIDEAVRIAKVAD
+515 DIEEAVLIAKAAD

-542 KTSYEETGAAIVNES
+542 KTNYEDTGAAIVNES
-557 VSDMDCGEGYDRSSL
+557 ISDMDCGEGYDRSTL
-572 KLLGMQEE
+572 KLLGKQEE
-580 LMQRI
+580 LMERV

-601 LDMTLANEK
+601 LDMNLANEK

-659 PQTGDYVEESAK
+659 PQMGDYVEESAK
-671 PLFPFGYGL
+671 PLFLFGYGL

-690 KVEVVS
+690 LVEMPS
-696 AIDSNHTASAR
+696 A
-707 NDMAETRSTMS
+707 MS
-718 FQQGNVGWKES
+718 FQQRNVRLWES
-729 MVDTICVVSCTVK
+729 IADTIFVVSCNIK
-742 NIGPC
+742 NIGPY
-747 DGDDVVQLYVRD
+747 DGDEVVQLYVRD
-759 EVASVAPASKL
+759 EVASVASASKL

-775 RVYINKGETK
+775 RIHINKGETQ
-785 QVDFYLTERDLSVY
+785 QVDFYLTKRDFAVY
-799 SKEKGWYVE
+799 SSKKGWCLE
-808 PGEITIMVGG
+808 PGEFTVMVGG
-818 SSENAVLSR
+818 CSDAIIGDAMNRVSTRINVN
-827 SLEVK
+827 

>member
-1 MTRLHLLQTVIAGL
+1 MKRKTQPRTVIAGS
-15 TRNLLRDRDSSSRSG
+15 TRNLLTERVPSPRMGDS
-30 DGGSLSAMTVKSVSV
+30 GSLSAMTVKGLVL
-45 SFLVIVCLILSSCEK
+45 SFIVIVCLFLPSCNK
-60 KQDKVEALLSRM
+60 KQDKVEALLSQM

-78 GQLTCPIGFN
+78 GQLNCPIGFN
-88 FYGKDGDSLWLA
+88 FYGKDGDSIWLN
-100 DDFLGRMDTLP
+100 DDFLGMMDTMP

-130 TGLHPRESAQ
+130 TGLHPKESAR
-140 LLNMMQCHAM
+140 LLNMMQRHAV
-150 ENTRLGIPL
+150 EHTRLGIPL
-159 LFCEEM
+159 LFCEET

-176 FPTGIGQASTWDPA
+176 FPTGIGQASAWDA
-190 LLEQMGEVM
+190 GLLEQMSEVM
-199 GREVRM
+199 GQEVRL
-205 QGAQVGYGPV
+205 QGAQIGYGPV

-225 RVEETMGEDPYL
+225 RVEETFGEDPYL
-237 SGTLGAAIVKGMQ
+237 SGVLGTAVVKGMQ

-276 VGQNRLM
+276 VGSNRLM

-293 VYEGGAK
+293 VCEGSAK
-300 SVMTSYN
+300 TVMTSYN
-307 TIDGVPCSA
+307 TIDGMPCSA
-316 NEWLLQEVLRHSWEF
+316 NQWLLQEVLRNSWDF

-377 GYLKEALQRSLVTEI
+377 GFLKEALRRGLVTES
-392 DIDRAVRHVLQLK
+392 DIDKAVRHVLQLK

-418 AMAELEVGTKENAQ
+418 ALAEREVGSEENAQ

-443 LLKNDGILPFGEQFK
+443 LLKNDGILPFGEQIK
-458 RVAVIGPNADN
+458 KVAVIGPNADN

-480 QDPEHIV
+480 QDSDRIV
-487 TILEG
+487 TMLEG

-500 VTYAKGCAIR
+500 VLYAKGCAIR

-515 DIDEAVRIAKVAD
+515 DIKEAVRTAQKAD

-542 KTSYEETGAAIVNES
+542 KTSYEDTGAAIVDEHL
-557 VSDMDCGEGYDRSSL
+557 SDMDCGEGYDRSTL
-572 KLLGMQEE
+572 KLLGKQEE
-580 LMQRI
+580 LMQCI

-601 LDMTLANEK
+601 LDMNLAAEK

-635 YNPAGRLPISIPRS
+635 YNPAGRLPISVPRL

-659 PQTGDYVEESAK
+659 PAMGDYVEESAK

-690 KVEVVS
+690 QVE
-696 AIDSNHTASAR
+696 A
-707 NDMAETRSTMS
+707 MS

-729 MVDTICVVSCTVK
+729 MTDTICKVTCTVK
-742 NIGPC
+742 NTGSY
-747 DGDDVVQLYVRD
+747 DGDEVVQLYVRD
-759 EVASVAPASKL
+759 EVASIAPASKL

-775 RVYINKGETK
+775 RVHFNKGEAK
-785 QVDFYLTERDLSVY
+785 QISFYLTERDLAVY
-799 SKEKGWYVE
+799 SVEKDWHFE
-808 PGEITIMVGG
+808 AGEFTIMVGK
-818 SSENAVLSR
+818 SSEEIDVFKKIVM
-827 SLEVK
+827 E

>member
-1 MTRLHLLQTVIAGL
+1 M
-15 TRNLLRDRDSSSRSG
+15 
-30 DGGSLSAMTVKSVSV
+30 
-45 SFLVIVCLILSSCEK
+45 
-60 KQDKVEALLSRM
+60 KQDKVEALLSQM
-72 TLEEKC
+72 TIEEKC
-78 GQLTCPIGFN
+78 GQLTCPIGFD
-88 FYGKDGDSLWLA
+88 FYGKDGDSLWLS
-100 DDFLGRMDTLP
+100 DDFLGRMDTMP

-130 TGLHPRESAQ
+130 TGLHPQESAR
-140 LLNMMQCHAM
+140 LLNRMQRYAV
-150 ENTRLGIPL
+150 ENTRLGIPM
-159 LFCEEM
+159 LFCEET

-176 FPTGIGQASTWDPA
+176 FPTGIAQASTWDSE

-199 GREVRM
+199 GREVRL
-205 QGAQVGYGPV
+205 QGAHIGYGPV

-225 RVEETMGEDPYL
+225 RVEETFGEDPCL
-237 SGTLGAAIVKGMQ
+237 AGTLGVAVVKGMQ

-276 VGQNRLM
+276 VGPNRLM
-283 TDYLPSFEKA
+283 TDYLSSFEKA
-293 VYEGGAK
+293 ICEGGAK
-300 SVMTSYN
+300 TVMTSYN

-316 NEWLLQEVLRHSWEF
+316 NQWLLQEVLRNSWNF

-338 LNAVNAIYATQHVA
+338 LNAVNAIFATQHVA

-377 GYLKEALQRSLVTEI
+377 GFLKEALQRGLVTETE
-392 DIDRAVRHVLQLK
+392 IDRAVRHVLQLK

-418 AMAELEVGTKENAQ
+418 ALAEAEVGTAKHAQ

-443 LLKNDGILPFGEQFK
+443 LLKNDGILPFGDTIK
-458 RVAVIGPNADN
+458 KVAVIGPNADN

-480 QDPEHIV
+480 QDPDRIV
-487 TILEG
+487 TLLEG

-500 VTYAKGCAIR
+500 VLYAKGCAVR

-515 DIDEAVRIAKVAD
+515 EIDAAVRAAQAAD
-528 VVVLVVGGSSARDF
+528 VVVLMVGGSSARDF
-542 KTSYEETGAAIVNES
+542 KTSYEDTGAAIVDEHL
-557 VSDMDCGEGYDRSSL
+557 SDMDCGEGYDRSTL
-572 KLLGMQEE
+572 KLLGKQEE

-601 LDMTLANEK
+601 LDMNLANEK

-624 GSALADILWGD
+624 GSSLVDILWGD
-635 YNPAGRLPISIPRS
+635 YNPAGRLPISLPRS
-649 VGQIPVYYSQ
+649 VGQVPVYYSQ
-659 PQTGDYVEESAK
+659 PATGDYVEESAK

-690 KVEVVS
+690 KVEPLS
-696 AIDSNHTASAR
+696 A
-707 NDMAETRSTMS
+707 MS
-718 FQQGNVGWKES
+718 SQRGHVGEWGS
-729 MVDTICVVSCTVK
+729 MTDTICKVTCNIK
-742 NIGPC
+742 NTGSY
-747 DGDDVVQLYVRD
+747 DGDEVVQLYIRD
-759 EVASVAPASKL
+759 EVASIAPASKL

-775 RVYINKGETK
+775 RIHINNGETK
-785 QVDFYLTERDLSVY
+785 QVSFYLTERDLAVY
-799 SKEKGWYVE
+799 SSEKGWHFEAGDFTVFIGGDSANNEIICTFAVE
-808 PGEITIMVGG
+808 
-818 SSENAVLSR
+818 
-827 SLEVK
+827 

>member
-1 MTRLHLLQTVIAGL
+1 MKRKHQPFAVIAGFIAGTEPRL
-15 TRNLLRDRDSSSRSG
+15 TRRHRGLDPRSPEYKGKPSISG
-30 DGGSLSAMTVKSVSV
+30 DGGSLSAMRHKGRCSAFVAV
-45 SFLVIVCLILSSCEK
+45 FLLLFSSCAP
-60 KQDKVEALLSRM
+60 KQDKVEALLSQM

-88 FYGKDGDSLWLA
+88 YYGKDGDSLWLA
-100 DDFLGRMDTLP
+100 DDFIGMMDTLP

-130 TGLHPRESAQ
+130 TGLKPRESAR
-140 LLNMMQCHAM
+140 LLNMMQRHAID
-150 ENTRLGIPL
+150 NTRLGIPL
-159 LFCEEM
+159 LFCEET

-176 FPTGIGQASTWDPA
+176 FPTGIGQASTWNPA
-190 LLEQMGEVM
+190 LLEKMGELM
-199 GREVRM
+199 GKEVRL

-237 SGTLGAAIVKGMQ
+237 SGVLGAAIVQGMQ

-276 VGQNRLM
+276 VGPNRLM

-293 VYEGGAK
+293 ICEGGAK
-300 SVMTSYN
+300 TVMTSYN

-316 NEWLLQEVLRHSWEF
+316 NKWLLQDILRNSWDF

-338 LNAVNAIYATQHVA
+338 LNAVNAIYATQHVT

-360 LALKAGVDID
+360 MALKAGVDID

-377 GYLKEALQRSLVTEI
+377 GFLKEALQRSLVTEA

-405 YDLGLFDN
+405 LDLGLFEN

-418 AMAELEVGTKENAQ
+418 ALAEAEVGTKENAQ

-443 LLKNDGILPFGEQFK
+443 LLKNDGVLPFGDNIK
-458 RVAVIGPNADN
+458 KVAVIGPNADN

-480 QDPEHIV
+480 QDPDRIV
-487 TILEG
+487 TMLEG
-492 IRDKGRAE
+492 IREKGRAE

-510 DENDA
+510 DEADA
-515 DIDEAVRIAKVAD
+515 DIDEAVRIAKAAD

-557 VSDMDCGEGYDRSSL
+557 VSDMDCGEGYDRTTL
-572 KLLGMQEE
+572 KLLGKQEE

-596 IQGRP
+596 VQGRP
-601 LDMTLANEK
+601 LDMNLAAEK

-615 TLWYPGMEG
+615 TMWYPGMEG

-690 KVEVVS
+690 IVETPIYRVS
-696 AIDSNHTASAR
+696 KGRDLSKYN
-707 NDMAETRSTMS
+707 E
-718 FQQGNVGWKES
+718 
-729 MVDTICVVSCTVK
+729 TICKATCKVK
-742 NIGPC
+742 NIGPY
-747 DGDDVVQLYVRD
+747 DSDEVVQLYVRD

-775 RVYINKGETK
+775 RVHINKGETAE
-785 QVDFYLTERDLSVY
+785 VSFNLTQRDLAVY
-799 SKEKGWYVE
+799 SQEKGWHFE
-808 PGEITIMVGG
+808 PGEFTIMVGDCSDVING
-818 SSENAVLSR
+818 DTINRVSTRIN
-827 SLEVK
+827 